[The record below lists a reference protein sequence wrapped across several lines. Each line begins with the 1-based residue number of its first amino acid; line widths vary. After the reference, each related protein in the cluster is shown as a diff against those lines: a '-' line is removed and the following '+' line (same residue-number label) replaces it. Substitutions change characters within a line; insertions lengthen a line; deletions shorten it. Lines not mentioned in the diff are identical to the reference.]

1 MGTRLGSNATDII
14 ALYDAAWT
22 VHSAHLPPV
31 HLQGSRSSRKGYG
44 GEWDDVQAAV
54 YGAGAIGSLVGAR
67 LDEAGISVQLIGR
80 QAQVDAIRASGL
92 LVKGL
97 VESRAVQLP
106 AATTLEGT
114 PDVILLT
121 VKSQDV
127 QDACRDIA
135 RLASDAT
142 VVTMQNGVRSDRE
155 AAEILGPDRIVG
167 CVLHIS
173 ATYLEPGV
181 VEQNT
186 REFFQVGAPF
196 TESAPRVDA
205 VLALLSP
212 VFRTELV
219 PDIARARWTKLMAN
233 LNNAIMAI
241 TGLPIGKA
249 LRHPGLARLSI
260 ATIREGVRTAQLGG
274 FGLDQ
279 SRRARTF
286 RLMSTLP
293 MSLSYLTFRKR
304 LAGNFPADSTY
315 GPSTLQSLKRG
326 SSSELDYLNGEIV
339 KLGEQIG
346 RPTPYNTGLLEE
358 GQGVFATGRNL
369 SPEELLRHF
378 KF

>member
-1 MGTRLGSNATDII
+1 
-14 ALYDAAWT
+14 
-22 VHSAHLPPV
+22 
-31 HLQGSRSSRKGYG
+31 
-44 GEWDDVQAAV
+44 
-54 YGAGAIGSLVGAR
+54 LVGAR
-67 LDEAGISVQLIGR
+67 LHEAGFSVQLVGR
-80 QAQVDAIRASGL
+80 QAQADAIQANGL

-97 VESRAVQLP
+97 EESHVAQVP
-106 AATTLEGT
+106 TSTTINGT

-127 QDACRDIA
+127 RDACRDIA
-135 RLASDAT
+135 RLDSDAT

-155 AAEILGPDRIVG
+155 AAEILGRARIVG
-167 CVLHIS
+167 CVLNIS

-196 TESAPRVDA
+196 PESAPRVDG

-212 VFRTELV
+212 VLRAALV

-241 TGLPIGKA
+241 TGLPIGRA
-249 LRHPGLARLSI
+249 LRDPGLARLSI

-293 MSLSYLTFRKR
+293 MSLSYLVFVKR

-339 KLGEQIG
+339 TLGKEIG
-346 RPTPYNTGLLEE
+346 RPTPYNTGLLE
-358 GQGVFATGRNL
+358 QGRAVFATGRHL
-369 SPEELLRHF
+369 SAEELLSIF

>member
-1 MGTRLGSNATDII
+1 LG
-14 ALYDAAWT
+14 
-22 VHSAHLPPV
+22 
-31 HLQGSRSSRKGYG
+31 
-44 GEWDDVQAAV
+44 EVQVAV

-67 LDEAGISVQLIGR
+67 LHEAGISVQLIGR
-80 QAQVDAIRASGL
+80 PAQVDAIRANGL

-97 VESRAVQLP
+97 EESRTVHLP
-106 AATTLEGT
+106 AATGPDGA

-127 QDACRDIA
+127 QGACRVMA
-135 RLASDAT
+135 RLPSDAT

-155 AAEILGPDRIVG
+155 AADILGPGRIVG
-167 CVLHIS
+167 CVLNIS

-186 REFFQVGAPF
+186 REMFQVGAPF
-196 TESAPRVDA
+196 PESVPRVDA
-205 VLALLSP
+205 VMTLLSP
-212 VFRTELV
+212 VLRTELV

-241 TGLPIGKA
+241 TGLPIGRA
-249 LRHPGLARLSI
+249 LRHAGLARLSI

-279 SRRARTF
+279 SKRARTF

-293 MSLSYLTFRKR
+293 MSLSYLIFGKR
-304 LAGNFPADSTY
+304 LAGNFPPDSTY
-315 GPSTLQSLKRG
+315 GPSTLQSLRRG

-339 KLGEQIG
+339 RLGEQIG
-346 RPTPYNTGLLEE
+346 LPTPYNTGLLE
-358 GQGVFATGRNL
+358 QGRTVFATGRNQ
-369 SPEELLRHF
+369 SPEELLEHF
-378 KF
+378 RF

>member
-1 MGTRLGSNATDII
+1 
-14 ALYDAAWT
+14 
-22 VHSAHLPPV
+22 
-31 HLQGSRSSRKGYG
+31 
-44 GEWDDVQAAV
+44 
-54 YGAGAIGSLVGAR
+54 
-67 LDEAGISVQLIGR
+67 
-80 QAQVDAIRASGL
+80 

-97 VESRAVQLP
+97 QESHVVHLP
-106 AATTLEGT
+106 ATTTLDGT
-114 PDVILLT
+114 AEIILLT

-127 QDACRDIA
+127 QDACRVIA
-135 RLASDAT
+135 QKNSNAT

-155 AAEILGPDRIVG
+155 AADILGRDRVVG
-167 CVLHIS
+167 CVLNIS

-196 TESAPRVDA
+196 PESAARVDA
-205 VLALLSP
+205 VLALLTP
-212 VFRTELV
+212 ALRTELV

-241 TGLPIGKA
+241 TGLPIGK
-249 LRHPGLARLSI
+249 GLARLSI

-274 FGLDQ
+274 YGLDQ

-293 MSLSYLTFRKR
+293 MSLSYRIFRSR
-304 LAGNFPADSTY
+304 LAGNFPADSAY
-315 GPSTLQSLKRG
+315 GPSTLQSIRRG

-339 KLGEQIG
+339 TLGEQIG
-346 RPTPYNTGLLEE
+346 RPTPYNTGLLE
-358 GQGVFATGRNL
+358 QGRAVFATGRHS

>member
-1 MGTRLGSNATDII
+1 MPEA
-14 ALYDAAWT
+14 
-22 VHSAHLPPV
+22 V
-31 HLQGSRSSRKGYG
+31 
-44 GEWDDVQAAV
+44 AV

-67 LDEAGISVQLIGR
+67 LHDAGANVRLIGR
-80 QAQVDAIRASGL
+80 QAHVDAIRTNGL
-92 LVKGL
+92 LVKGPG
-97 VESRAVQLP
+97 ESHIVHVP
-106 AATTLEGT
+106 ATTTLGGAA
-114 PDVILLT
+114 DIILLT

-127 QDACRDIA
+127 QDACLVIA
-135 RLASDAT
+135 QKDSDAT

-155 AAEILGPDRIVG
+155 AAEILGAGRIVG
-167 CVLHIS
+167 CVLNVS

-205 VLALLSP
+205 VMALLSP
-212 VFRTELV
+212 VFRTEFV

-293 MSLSYLTFRKR
+293 LWLSYRISRKR
-304 LAGNFPADSTY
+304 LAGNFPPDSTY
-315 GPSTLQSLKRG
+315 GPSTLQNIQRG
-326 SSSELDYLNGEIV
+326 SSSELEYLNGEIV
-339 KLGEQIG
+339 TLGKQIG
-346 RPTPYNTGLLEE
+346 RPTPYNTGLLE
-358 GQGVFATGRNL
+358 QGRAVFATGRHL

-378 KF
+378 RF

>member
-1 MGTRLGSNATDII
+1 MPMRTL
-14 ALYDAAWT
+14 
-22 VHSAHLPPV
+22 HSAGLPAV
-31 HLQGSRSSRKGYG
+31 RLQVSGRDVLQQGSVRPVSCLGMQ
-44 GEWDDVQAAV
+44 VVV

-67 LDEAGISVQLIGR
+67 LQESGANVSLIGR
-80 QAQVDAIRASGL
+80 RPHVDAIQANGL
-92 LVKGL
+92 LVKEPDQSRL
-97 VESRAVQLP
+97 VRLR
-106 AATTLEGT
+106 ATTVLAD
-114 PDVILLT
+114 PADIILLT

-127 QDACRDIA
+127 QEACRTIA
-135 RLASDAT
+135 RLDSDAT

-155 AAEILGPDRIVG
+155 AAEILGPARIVG
-167 CVLHIS
+167 CVLNIS

-186 REFFQVGAPF
+186 KELLQVGASFPQSV
-196 TESAPRVDA
+196 TRVGA

-212 VFRTELV
+212 SMETEHV
-219 PDIARARWTKLMAN
+219 PEIARARWTKLMAN

-241 TGLPIGKA
+241 TGLPIGRA

-293 MSLSYLTFRKR
+293 MSLSYRLFGGR
-304 LAGNFPADSTY
+304 LAGTFPPESTY
-315 GPSTLQSLKRG
+315 GPSTLQSIQRG

-339 KLGEQIG
+339 SLGNRIA
-346 RPTPYNTGLLEE
+346 RPTPYNSGLLEA
-358 GQGVFATGRNL
+358 GRQVFATHHHL
-369 SPEELLRHF
+369 TPAELLQ
-378 KF
+378 KFRF

>member
-1 MGTRLGSNATDII
+1 MPEI
-14 ALYDAAWT
+14 
-22 VHSAHLPPV
+22 V
-31 HLQGSRSSRKGYG
+31 
-44 GEWDDVQAAV
+44 AV

-67 LDEAGISVQLIGR
+67 LREAGANVLLIGR
-80 QAQVDAIRASGL
+80 RAQVDAIRTNGL
-92 LVKGL
+92 MVKGL
-97 VESRAVQLP
+97 EESRAVHLP
-106 AATTLEGT
+106 AATVLDGT
-114 PDVILLT
+114 PDIILLT

-127 QDACRDIA
+127 QGACRDIA
-135 RLASDAT
+135 AQHSDST

-155 AAEILGPDRIVG
+155 AADILGRARIVG
-167 CVLHIS
+167 CVLNIS

-186 REFFQVGAPF
+186 RELFQIGAPF
-196 TESAPRVDA
+196 PESAARVGS

-212 VFRTELV
+212 VIKTEFV

-293 MSLSYLTFRKR
+293 MSHSYLMFSKR
-304 LAGNFPADSTY
+304 LAGDFPPDSKY
-315 GPSTLQSLKRG
+315 GPSTLQSLQRG

-339 KLGEQIG
+339 TLGERIG
-346 RPTPYNTGLLEE
+346 RPTPYNSGLLET
-358 GQGVFATGRNL
+358 GRIVFANHHQVT
-369 SPEELLRHF
+369 PEELLKRF

>member
-1 MGTRLGSNATDII
+1 MKRGSNATDMLAHYVAASTSIRWI
-14 ALYDAAWT
+14 SARSVWRVRDAAQKD
-22 VHSAHLPPV
+22 H
-31 HLQGSRSSRKGYG
+31 GR
-44 GEWDDVQAAV
+44 EWGAVNVGV

-67 LDEAGISVQLIGR
+67 LHEAGASVQLIGR
-80 QAQVDAIRASGL
+80 QAQVDAIRANGL

-97 VESRAVQLP
+97 GGSHVVHLP
-106 AATTLEGT
+106 AATSLDRIAGI
-114 PDVILLT
+114 ILLT

-127 QDACRDIA
+127 QDACRVIA
-135 RLASDAT
+135 QKNSDAT

-155 AAEILGPDRIVG
+155 AADILGRDRVVG
-167 CVLHIS
+167 CVLNIS

-196 TESAPRVDA
+196 PESAARVDA
-205 VLALLSP
+205 VLGLLSP
-212 VFRTELV
+212 VLKTEFV

-293 MSLSYLTFRKR
+293 MALSYRIFGGK

-315 GPSTLQSLKRG
+315 GPSTLQSIQRG

-339 KLGEQIG
+339 GLGKQIG
-346 RPTPYNTGLLEE
+346 RPTPYNGGLLE
-358 GQGVFATGRNL
+358 QGRAVFATGRYL
-369 SPEELLRHF
+369 RPEELLQHF
-378 KF
+378 RF

>member
-1 MGTRLGSNATDII
+1 VEI
-14 ALYDAAWT
+14 
-22 VHSAHLPPV
+22 V
-31 HLQGSRSSRKGYG
+31 
-44 GEWDDVQAAV
+44 V

-67 LDEAGISVQLIGR
+67 LHEAGLSVQLIGR
-80 QAQVDAIRASGL
+80 EVQVDAIRANGL

-97 VESRAVQLP
+97 AESHVVHLP
-106 AATTLEGT
+106 AATTLDSA
-114 PDVILLT
+114 PDIILLT

-127 QDACRDIA
+127 GDACRLIA
-135 RLASDAT
+135 TLQSDAT
-142 VVTMQNGVRSDRE
+142 VVTMQNGVRSDGE
-155 AAEILGPDRIVG
+155 AAEILGRDRIVG
-167 CVLHIS
+167 CVLNIS

-196 TESAPRVDA
+196 PEAAPRVDG
-205 VLALLSP
+205 VMSLLSP
-212 VFRTELV
+212 VLRTELV

-249 LRHPGLARLSI
+249 LRHPGLGRLSI

-293 MSLSYLTFRKR
+293 MSVSYVVFGKR
-304 LAGNFPADSTY
+304 LAGNFPPESTY
-315 GPSTLQSLKRG
+315 GPSTLQSLERG
-326 SSSELDYLNGEIV
+326 SSSELEYLNGEIV
-339 KLGEQIG
+339 TLGKQIG
-346 RPTPYNTGLLEE
+346 RPTPYNSGLLD
-358 GQGVFATGRNL
+358 QGRVVFATRRHQ
-369 SPEELLRHF
+369 SPEELLQHF
-378 KF
+378 RF

>member
-1 MGTRLGSNATDII
+1 MGD
-14 ALYDAAWT
+14 
-22 VHSAHLPPV
+22 VHV
-31 HLQGSRSSRKGYG
+31 
-44 GEWDDVQAAV
+44 VV

-67 LDEAGISVQLIGR
+67 LQDAGVGVQLIGR
-80 QAQVDAIRASGL
+80 EAQVNAIHAKGL

-97 VESRAVQLP
+97 NDSHVVQLP
-106 AATTLEGT
+106 AATTLDG
-114 PDVILLT
+114 PADIILLT

-135 RLASDAT
+135 RKNSDAT
-142 VVTMQNGVRSDRE
+142 VVTMENGVRSDRE
-155 AAEILGPDRIVG
+155 AADILGRGRIIG

-196 TESAPRVDA
+196 PEAAARIEA
-205 VLALLSP
+205 VMALLSASLR
-212 VFRTELV
+212 VELV

-241 TGLPIGKA
+241 TGMPIGKA
-249 LRHPGLARLSI
+249 LRHPGLQRLSI

-293 MSLSYLTFRKR
+293 MPLSFLIFRKR

-315 GPSTLQSLKRG
+315 GPSTLQSLQRG

-339 KLGEQIG
+339 TLGKQIG
-346 RPTPYNTGLLEE
+346 RPTPYNTGLLE
-358 GQGVFATGRNL
+358 QGRAVFATGRHL

-378 KF
+378 RF

>member
-1 MGTRLGSNATDII
+1 MPEI
-14 ALYDAAWT
+14 
-22 VHSAHLPPV
+22 V
-31 HLQGSRSSRKGYG
+31 
-44 GEWDDVQAAV
+44 AV

-67 LDEAGISVQLIGR
+67 LQEAGANVQLVGR
-80 QAQVDAIRASGL
+80 EAQVNAIRANGL

-97 VESRAVQLP
+97 EGSHVVRLL
-106 AATTLEGT
+106 ATTTLDGS

-135 RLASDAT
+135 AQHSDST

-155 AAEILGPDRIVG
+155 AADRLGRARIVG
-167 CVLHIS
+167 CVLNIS

-186 REFFQVGAPF
+186 RELLQVGAPF
-196 TESAPRVDA
+196 PESAARVDS

-212 VFRTELV
+212 VMKTEFV

-293 MSLSYLTFRKR
+293 MSLSYLIFGKR

-339 KLGEQIG
+339 TLGERIG
-346 RPTPYNTGLLEE
+346 RPTPYNTGLLE
-358 GQGVFATGRNL
+358 QGRAVFATGRNL
-369 SPEELLRHF
+369 SPEELLQHF
-378 KF
+378 RF

>member
-1 MGTRLGSNATDII
+1 MPE
-14 ALYDAAWT
+14 T
-22 VHSAHLPPV
+22 V
-31 HLQGSRSSRKGYG
+31 
-44 GEWDDVQAAV
+44 AV

-67 LDEAGISVQLIGR
+67 LHEAGVAVQLIGR
-80 QAQVDAIRASGL
+80 PAQVDAIRAKGL
-92 LVKGL
+92 LVKDLEGSRL
-97 VESRAVQLP
+97 VHLP
-106 AATTLEGT
+106 AAVVLDGT

-127 QDACRDIA
+127 QHACREIA
-135 RLASDAT
+135 HLGSDAT

-155 AAEILGPDRIVG
+155 AAEILGPARIVG
-167 CVLHIS
+167 CVLNIS

-186 REFFQVGAPF
+186 RELFQIGAPF
-196 TESAPRVDA
+196 PESAARTDG
-205 VLALLSP
+205 VLQLLGP
-212 VFRTELV
+212 VFKTELV

-241 TGLPIGKA
+241 TGLPIGTA
-249 LRHPGLARLSI
+249 LRHSGLARLSI

-293 MSLSYLTFRKR
+293 MSVSYLVFGKR
-304 LAGNFPADSTY
+304 LTGNFPPESTY

-326 SSSELDYLNGEIV
+326 SSSELEYLNGEIV
-339 KLGEQIG
+339 TLGEQIG
-346 RPTPYNTGLLEE
+346 RPTPYNTGLLE
-358 GQGVFATGRNL
+358 QGRAAFASGRHL
-369 SPEELLRHF
+369 TPEELLQHF
-378 KF
+378 RF